1 MPRPFP
7 QELIDGLG
15 AREHKALGPSYRYVL
30 LPAEDKMSV
39 KLTVITWPA
48 REFVSVIQLTPNMGI
63 GLEIAPAYARD
74 DAVKSKM
81 KTFLRSYCR
90 EELDTEVNESMI
102 Q

>member
-1 MPRPFP
+1 MRGPFP

-15 AREHKALGPSYRYVL
+15 VREHQMLGPGYRYVL
-30 LPAEDKMSV
+30 LPAEDRMSA

-48 REFVSVIQLTPNMGI
+48 REFVSVVQLTPDMSI

-74 DAVKSKM
+74 DVMKSKM
-81 KTFLRSYCR
+81 KTFLRAFCR
-90 EELDTEVNESMI
+90 EELKTELDEAMI